1 MQGNLEKNC
10 YQEAARVY
18 GVDKIGCF
26 SPFLCIVFLMHRQNN
41 VYWGSY
47 VVSHIYQN
55 IIG

>member
-26 SPFLCIVFLMHRQNN
+26 SPFLCIVFLMHSKTMSIE
-41 VYWGSY
+41 VHMLS
-47 VVSHIYQN
+47 VIY
-55 IIG
+55 IKI